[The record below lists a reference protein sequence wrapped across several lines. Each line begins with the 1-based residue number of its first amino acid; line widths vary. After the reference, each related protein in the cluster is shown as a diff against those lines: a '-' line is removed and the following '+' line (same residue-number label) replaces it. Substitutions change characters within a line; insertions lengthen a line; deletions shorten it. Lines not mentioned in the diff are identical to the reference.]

1 MAIESLTDFQV
12 KKSISSLCKAKIS
25 FLVFCKSVAT
35 LFVLAFPYTILRLSG
50 ADHLIFLFTAQTQS
64 AVPGSK
70 RSIQKMSWKKESG
83 AVLGR
88 KIPAKTRAAIES
100 LTVF

>member
-50 ADHLIFLFTAQTQS
+50 ADHLISLFLRKVEFRIRRD
-64 AVPGSK
+64 PFRK
-70 RSIQKMSWKKESG
+70 WP
-83 AVLGR
+83 GR
-88 KIPAKTRAAIES
+88 KKVVQSKGGKFLQRLASPS
-100 LTVF
+100 NL